1 MKIYNTSKGVIS
13 EINMIPLIDVILII
27 LIIFMIITPFFS
39 NPHLKVNLPKTSSV
53 PETISSNS
61 KIITLTVKNNGE
73 IYIDGRRTNNFEKEL
88 MIKMAK
94 ANEKTVIVEAEKDVS
109 IQKVVNI
116 LDSAK
121 KLGAERVGIGVSPE
135 R

>member
-1 MKIYNTSKGVIS
+1 MKIHNTSKGVIS

-39 NPHLKVNLPKTSSV
+39 NPHLKVNLPKTSSIPDTV
-53 PETISSNS
+53 SSNS
-61 KIITLTVKNNGE
+61 KIITLIVKNNGE
-73 IYIDGRRTNNFEKEL
+73 IYIDGRKTKDFEKEL
-88 MIKMAK
+88 ILKMAK
-94 ANEKTVIVEAEKDVS
+94 ASEKTVIIEAEKDVS

-116 LDSAK
+116 LDVAK
-121 KLGAERVGIGVSPE
+121 KLGAERTGIGVSPE